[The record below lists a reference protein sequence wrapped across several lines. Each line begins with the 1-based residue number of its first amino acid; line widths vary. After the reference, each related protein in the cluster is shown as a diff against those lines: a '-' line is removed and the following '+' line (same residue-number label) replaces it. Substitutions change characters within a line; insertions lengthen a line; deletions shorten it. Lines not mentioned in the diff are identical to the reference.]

1 MILRLNIQAEHML
14 VDRSSI
20 GRRVN
25 ISYIYRSNAWTSSKR
40 AHCSQSAKHCSQLAC
55 LIPEYKMAGLKF
67 GYLCVLILVSLG

>member
-1 MILRLNIQAEHML
+1 MILRLNIQAEHI
-14 VDRSSI
+14 SSLI
-20 GRRVN
+20 GRQLVVAL
-25 ISYIYRSNAWTSSKR
+25 ISRIYRSNAWTSSKR